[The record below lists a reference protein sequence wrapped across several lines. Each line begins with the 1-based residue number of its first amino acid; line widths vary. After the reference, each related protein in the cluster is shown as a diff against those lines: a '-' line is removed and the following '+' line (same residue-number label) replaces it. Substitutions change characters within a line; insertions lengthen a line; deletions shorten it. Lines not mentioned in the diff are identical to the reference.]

1 MKRSARG
8 TTAGRA
14 NGKQKDADHRPLDAM
29 GGDTVDRFAGTMKRA
44 GYSNKDLIT
53 RFGRAVARAP
63 RPRTSGDT
71 QTRNEFHDTSHVLT
85 LWESDPDCVDENG
98 QPIALP
104 IRGPAPSVQALVE
117 RARPN
122 LPLEEALD
130 LFLRTHTLRK
140 VGRKLIPTDE
150 SIIHTPESRTLS
162 THHVIVLNQLLRN
175 FEFNSQ
181 VRRLTPRWTQRVVE
195 CPDFPLDEL
204 PMLIAEFAKRA
215 NRFLK
220 SYDHS
225 MARTARKARP
235 ATKRARTAIN
245 LFLSVDSGTR
255 KQPKRRG
262 PQRSR

>member
-1 MKRSARG
+1 M
-8 TTAGRA
+8 GR
-14 NGKQKDADHRPLDAM
+14 
-29 GGDTVDRFAGTMKRA
+29 DTVNRFAGTMKRA
-44 GYSNKDLIT
+44 GYSNRELIT
-53 RFGRAVARAP
+53 HFRRAVARAP
-63 RPRTSGDT
+63 RPRTAGVT
-71 QTRNEFHDTSHVLT
+71 QTKNEFHDASHVLT
-85 LWESDPDCVDENG
+85 LWESDPDCVDEDG

-104 IRGPAPSVQALVE
+104 IRGPAPSVEALVK

-122 LPLEEALD
+122 LSLEDALD

-150 SIIHTPESRTLS
+150 SVIHTPQSRTLS

-195 CPDFPLDEL
+195 CPDFPLDAL

-225 MARTARKARP
+225 MARTAHKARP

-245 LFLSVDSGTR
+245 LFLSVNAGTR
-255 KQPKRRG
+255 KHGKRSG
-262 PQRSR
+262 PQR